1 MMNVAIKTTVWAVMS
16 TEAVNVL
23 FDLRW
28 MLVLVVALIAADL
41 WWGISESRKNGV
53 EIRFSRAGRRTC
65 NKFVD
70 YMTYLIIGALIGMAI
85 FEPLEMAT
93 HTVTAAVA
101 LGLGCLFEL
110 NSIIGHVAAIRGSR
124 WRFSLKRFV
133 VAIVRK
139 KNEDLGDAVDDA
151 LDEK

>member
-1 MMNVAIKTTVWAVMS
+1 MNVTTKTTVWAVML

-28 MLVLVVALIAADL
+28 MLVLVIALITADL

-70 YMTYLIIGALIGMAI
+70 YMTYLIIGALLGMAI
-85 FEPLEMAT
+85 FEPLDMAT
-93 HTVTAAVA
+93 HTVTAAIA

-110 NSIIGHVAAIRGSR
+110 DSIIGHVAAIHGGK
-124 WRFSLKRFV
+124 WRFSVKRFL
-133 VAIVRK
+133 VALVKK
-139 KNEDLGDAVDDA
+139 KNEDLGDAVEDA
-151 LDEK
+151 LDGE

>member
-1 MMNVAIKTTVWAVMS
+1 MMNVATKTTVWAVMS

-85 FEPLEMAT
+85 FEPLDMAT

-101 LGLGCLFEL
+101 PPKKCSKISAVWQRVFRVCLL
-110 NSIIGHVAAIRGSR
+110 QNC
-124 WRFSLKRFV
+124 L
-133 VAIVRK
+133 
-139 KNEDLGDAVDDA
+139 L
-151 LDEK
+151 

>member
-1 MMNVAIKTTVWAVMS
+1 MNITTKTTVWAMML

-28 MLVLVVALIAADL
+28 MIVLVIALITADL
-41 WWGISESRKNGV
+41 WWGVSESRKNGV

-70 YMTYLIIGALIGMAI
+70 YLTYLIIGALIGMAI
-85 FEPLEMAT
+85 FEPLDMAT

-110 NSIIGHVAAIRGSR
+110 DSIIGHVAAIHGSR

-133 VAIVRK
+133 VAFVKK
-139 KNEDLGDAVDDA
+139 KNEDLGDAVEDA